1 MIRNNRPYSIEN
13 GYIDETLI
21 TEKDEATIAAVS
33 EWIKNNIRPAKKIL
47 QGRTSYG
54 MKHILEH
61 DTGIYLTNNEFK
73 DAMMLAGYNP
83 VSPNELNWRYRIVLT
98 RELNENP
105 SPFFIWAKQWKKEA
119 SPCGDFVR
127 DMLHDFNFPT
137 AAEFNFPTAAEH
149 TVILNY
155 LRRIGACCGAIKA
168 FEELWRGYERKNN

>member
-1 MIRNNRPYSIEN
+1 
-13 GYIDETLI
+13 
-21 TEKDEATIAAVS
+21 
-33 EWIKNNIRPAKKIL
+33 
-47 QGRTSYG
+47 
-54 MKHILEH
+54 
-61 DTGIYLTNNEFK
+61 
-73 DAMMLAGYNP
+73 MLAGYNP
-83 VSPNELNWRYRIVLT
+83 VSPNELNWRYRIFLT

-137 AAEFNFPTAAEH
+137 AAEH

-168 FEELWRGYERKNN
+168 FEELWRVYERKNN

>member
-1 MIRNNRPYSIEN
+1 MIKNNRPYSIEN

-21 TEKDEATIAAVS
+21 TDKDEATIAAVS

-83 VSPNELNWRYRIVLT
+83 VSPNELN
-98 RELNENP
+98 
-105 SPFFIWAKQWKKEA
+105 
-119 SPCGDFVR
+119 CGDFVR
-127 DMLHDFNFPT
+127 DMLHD
-137 AAEFNFPTAAEH
+137 FNFPTAAEH

>member
-47 QGRTSYG
+47 QGHTSYG
-54 MKHILEH
+54 MKHLLEH

-73 DAMMLAGYNP
+73 DAMMLAGYSP
-83 VSPNELNWRYRIVLT
+83 VSPNELNWRYRIFLT
-98 RELNENP
+98 RELNENLN
-105 SPFFIWAKQWKKEA
+105 PFFIWAKQWKKEA
-119 SPCGDFVR
+119 SPCDDFVR
-127 DMLHDFNFPT
+127 DMLHD
-137 AAEFNFPTAAEH
+137 FNFPTAAEH

-155 LRRIGACCGAIKA
+155 LRRIGACNGAIKA
-168 FEELWRGYERKNN
+168 FEELWRVYERKNN